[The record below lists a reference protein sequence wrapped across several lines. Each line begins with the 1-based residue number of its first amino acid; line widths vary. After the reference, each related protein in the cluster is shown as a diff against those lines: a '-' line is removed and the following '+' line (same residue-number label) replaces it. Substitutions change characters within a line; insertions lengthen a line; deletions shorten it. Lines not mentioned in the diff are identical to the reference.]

1 VLGNILLRSV
11 LFVIL
16 LQSCSSLN
24 DSEIQ
29 NLTTC
34 KASIKEIRR
43 RLLKVGASLTADEKD
58 FLRTDYSY
66 FNFGFKY
73 KTAFF
78 IDNASSTTVSIKTM
92 GKMEGH
98 GPGYPIKF
106 LASTRRQHGQI
117 KNHLCNEKPK
127 AIKMKG
133 LFE

>member
-78 IDNASSTTVSIKTM
+78 IDNANGKNGGTWSRLSYKVSRIYKKT
-92 GKMEGH
+92 
-98 GPGYPIKF
+98 
-106 LASTRRQHGQI
+106 AW
-117 KNHLCNEKPK
+117 
-127 AIKMKG
+127 AD
-133 LFE
+133 